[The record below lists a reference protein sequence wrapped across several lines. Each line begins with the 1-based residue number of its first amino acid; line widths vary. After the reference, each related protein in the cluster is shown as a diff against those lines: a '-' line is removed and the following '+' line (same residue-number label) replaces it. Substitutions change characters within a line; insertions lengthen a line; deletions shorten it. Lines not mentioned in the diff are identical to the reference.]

1 MTLNMVMLG
10 PPGAGKGTQAER
22 FAEDHGLLKI
32 STGDILREAVESG
45 TELGL
50 LAKAIM
56 DKGGLVSDEIMI
68 GIVRDRLARTDAK
81 PGVVLDGFPRTVA
94 QAVALD
100 EILEDRDDL
109 FVIDLVVAEE
119 ELVRRLSARR
129 VCGQCGPTY
138 PSAGLNG
145 NCERCAGKLV
155 QRSDDCESVVRERL
169 KVYAREPQ
177 PLLHHYCDRL
187 NFASIDGSQSPE
199 VVGCE
204 VKSIIESKA
213 TEVSLEGTA
222 KESPQ

>member
-1 MTLNMVMLG
+1 MVMLG

-22 FAEDHGLLKI
+22 LAEDNGLLKI
-32 STGDILREAVESG
+32 STGDILREAVQSG
-45 TELGL
+45 AELGQ

-129 VCGQCGPTY
+129 VCGQCGATY
-138 PSAGLNG
+138 PSAGLDG
-145 NCERCAGKLV
+145 SCERCGGKLV

-169 KVYAREPQ
+169 KVYARDTQ
-177 PLLHHYCDRL
+177 PLLHHYSGRL
-187 NFASIDGSQSPE
+187 NFASIDGAQSPE
-199 VVGCE
+199 AVGCE

-222 KESPQ
+222 QESPQ

>member
-1 MTLNMVMLG
+1 MVILG

-45 TELGL
+45 AELGQ
-50 LAKAIM
+50 LAKVIM

-109 FVIDLVVAEE
+109 FVIDLVVSEE

-129 VCGQCGPTY
+129 VCGQCGATY

-145 NCERCAGKLV
+145 NCERCGGKLV
-155 QRSDDCESVVRERL
+155 QRSDDCESIVRERL
-169 KVYAREPQ
+169 KVYARDTQ
-177 PLLHHYCDRL
+177 PLLHHYCGRL

-204 VKSIIESKA
+204 LRAIIESKA
-213 TEVSLEGTA
+213 TELSLEGTE

>member
-1 MTLNMVMLG
+1 MVMLG

-129 VCGQCGPTY
+129 VCGHCGATY
-138 PSAGLNG
+138 PSAGLDG
-145 NCERCAGKLV
+145 SCERCGGKLV

-169 KVYAREPQ
+169 KVYAQDTQ
-177 PLLHHYCDRL
+177 PLLHHYSGRL
-187 NFASIDGSQSPE
+187 NFASIDGAQSPE
-199 VVGCE
+199 VVGRE